1 MANITSEPQNLN
13 PQEERKLLLTMLQQY
28 PGGSLSNLSAEQ
40 NRVWLLHQLD
50 PSAPLINSFAASVS
64 GEFDVAALNQYAREV
79 MERHEVLRS
88 TFVTLGPSPVRLVAP
103 VAFTGARVVD
113 AEGYPQGM
121 YHDLVWRCLEEDA
134 IAPFDLRSGPL
145 LRMTLVRW
153 QANLHALLLTT
164 HQIVSDVFSPALF
177 VTELLRRYEERGV
190 VGGQEGAED
199 AVKFG
204 SLMEKERR
212 WLDGVEYEDCLR
224 YWRQFL
230 EDVPVLELPVDR
242 PRPTVRRQ
250 RGAEVR
256 CEIGPGSLTLLREVS
271 RAENIPLTRLFLA
284 AFKILLSWYSGQDDI
299 VVGVITSARDE
310 SSREVIG
317 PLANAVVVRSDLGG
331 DPHFLELLRR
341 VSRVSE
347 ACERQAAPFSSLVKD
362 LQPPRDLSRTPL
374 FQAAFVTRED
384 PFRGLT
390 LSSLSV
396 SALDVHPGIATY
408 DLTLGVQLGDS
419 ATLSLE
425 YNSDI
430 FCAESVQQML
440 GSLRRI
446 LEAVAQRPDKRLS
459 HLMVLE
465 ESKRRQFVSGW
476 NSTSEAFR
484 EETCV
489 HQLFEEQA
497 ARTPNA
503 VALSANQE
511 HVTYGELARRADCV
525 ASFLRSRGVGP
536 ETRVG
541 ICLEHPPDMVVAI
554 LAVLKAGGAY
564 VPLEP
569 KSPSTR
575 LEFILQDSGASLLL
589 TSRTLAPVLPRFTG
603 IVTLEDGLNAQIDDD
618 DGPVGAPRCENLA
631 YIIYTSGSTGRPKGV
646 AVQHQSIVNNL
657 LARQRMWGMTPADR
671 VLQSYSFTF
680 DPSAWATFW
689 PLSAGACIVFPLLD
703 GALDSVA
710 LARLMA
716 QQRITVYGAAPSLHS
731 ILADEPVFRDCDSLR
746 YIFSGGE
753 SLDGQLQSL
762 LHHHLRADVYNVY
775 GPTEAT
781 IDCTSWLCPRV
792 NEPGPMP
799 IGRPIANTRIYVVN
813 RHLEINP
820 EGTPG
825 EICIGGIGLARGY
838 VNDPALTAE
847 KFIPDPFSTTPGARM
862 YRTGDIGRGLSGGVF
877 EFIGR
882 ADDQVKVRGFRIELA
897 EIERNVICHE
907 AVREAAVVVR
917 RASPADTRIIA
928 YIAPDESA
936 GGAAPT
942 ELAEF
947 LGGRLPKYMIPDIFV
962 SLPTLP
968 RTANGKINRN
978 ALPAAEETLKN
989 AQRGGRPPRDIL
1001 ESEIAKMIEG
1011 VLGLEQMGIDEDIF
1025 ELGCNS
1031 LLIARI
1037 ASRLSN
1043 AYHIDLP
1050 VQHIFKDPTVAGI
1063 AALVGAYQREGVA
1076 GVTTSYTLG
1085 QMEAE
1090 AELDPLITAEG
1101 LPPFAPQAPKFVFL
1115 TGVTG
1120 YLGAFILE
1128 RLLRQTSAEFLCLV
1142 RARDVAQG
1150 LDRIRRTMTEYR
1162 IWDESFSMRIHPVV
1176 GDLAKRN
1183 LGIPQEEF
1191 SQIARKADII
1201 YHCGALVNFVYP
1213 YSALRGP
1220 NVVGTHEVLRLAATA
1235 KLKPVHFIS
1244 TVDVL
1249 LATHMQ
1255 RPFIENDDVLFNP
1268 KEIPD
1273 GYARSKWVAEKMLW
1287 TARSRGIPVTVYRP
1301 GLIMGHTQ
1309 TGATQTNDYLLV
1321 GLKGYI
1327 DLGVLAE
1334 PGIMIDFVTVD
1345 FVAEA
1350 IAYLSQRPES
1360 HGRYF
1365 HIWNPRPV
1373 HMSRA
1378 YDWIHSFGYRL
1389 KVVPGKVL
1397 REKVLKEVDLSSVL
1411 YPFLPIFRAMRE
1423 DPPISSHDPRIVEKI
1438 NLLDECKNTFEALE
1452 EMEIK
1457 CPPLDERLAH
1467 LCLSYLVSIGF
1478 LPEPALTG
1486 ATA

>member
-1 MANITSEPQNLN
+1 MANINSEPQNLT
-13 PQEERKLLLTMLQQY
+13 PQEERKLLLTILQQY
-28 PGGSLSNLSAEQ
+28 PGGNLSNLSAEQ

-50 PSAPLINSFAASVS
+50 PSAPLTNSFAASVC
-64 GEFDVAALNQYAREV
+64 GEFDAAVLNQCAREV
-79 MERHEVLRS
+79 MARHEVLRS
-88 TFVTLGPSPVRLVAP
+88 AFVTLGPRPVRLVAP
-103 VAFTGARVVD
+103 VEFTGARIVD
-113 AEGYPQGM
+113 AESCSLDM
-121 YHDLVWRCLEEDA
+121 YHDLVWRCMEEDA
-134 IAPFDLRSGPL
+134 IAPFDLRSGTL
-145 LRMTLVRW
+145 LRMTLIRR
-153 QANLHALLLTT
+153 QANLHALLLTM
-164 HQIVSDVFSPALF
+164 HQIVSDVFSPLLF
-177 VTELLRRYEERGV
+177 ITELLRRYEDRGIGGER
-190 VGGQEGAED
+190 ERAEN

-204 SLMEKERR
+204 LLMEKERG
-212 WLDGVEYEDCLR
+212 WLDGVEYDDRLR

-230 EDVPVLELPVDR
+230 EDVPVLELLVDR
-242 PRPTVRRQ
+242 PRPAVRKQ

-256 CEIGPGSLTLLREVS
+256 CEIGHGSLSLLRELS
-271 RAENIPLTRLFLA
+271 RAENIPPARLFLA
-284 AFKILLSWYSGQDDI
+284 AFKILLSWYSGQDDLT
-299 VVGVITSARDE
+299 VGVITNTRDE
-310 SSREVIG
+310 SSCEVIG
-317 PLANAVVVRSDLGG
+317 PLANVVVVRSDLSG

-341 VSRVSE
+341 ISRISD
-347 ACERQAAPFSSLVKD
+347 ACEQQAAPFSSLVND

-374 FQAAFVTRED
+374 FQAAFVTREE
-384 PFRGLT
+384 PFRGLN
-390 LSSLSV
+390 LNSLSV
-396 SALDVHPGIATY
+396 SALDVHSGIATY
-408 DLTLGVQLGDS
+408 DLTLGVQIGDR
-419 ATLSLE
+419 AILSLE

-430 FCAESVQQML
+430 FCTESIQRML

-446 LEAVAQRPDKRLS
+446 LETVAQSPDKRLS
-459 HLMVLE
+459 QLMVLE
-465 ESKRRQFVSGW
+465 ESERRRFVSEC
-476 NSTSEAFR
+476 NSISRTFQ

-497 ARTPNA
+497 ARMPNA
-503 VALSANQE
+503 VALCANQE
-511 HVTYGELARRADCV
+511 HVTYGELARRAARV
-525 ASFLRSRGVGP
+525 ASFLRSRGAGP

-541 ICLEHPPDMVVAI
+541 ICLEHSPDMVVAI

-575 LEFILQDSGASLLL
+575 LEFILQDSGARFLL
-589 TSRTLAPVLPRFTG
+589 TSQALAPGLPRFTG
-603 IVTLEDGLNAQIDDD
+603 TVILEDGINTQIDDE
-618 DGPVGAPRCENLA
+618 GPVGVPRCENLA

-657 LARQRMWGMTPADR
+657 LARQQMWELATADR

-689 PLSAGACIVFPLLD
+689 PLSAGACVVFPLLD
-703 GALDSVA
+703 GAWDSVA
-710 LARLMA
+710 MARLMA

-731 ILADEPVFRDCDSLR
+731 ILADEPAFRDCDSLR

-753 SLDGQLQSL
+753 SLDGHLQSL

-792 NEPGPMP
+792 NEPGPAP
-799 IGRPIANTRIYVVN
+799 IGSPIANTGIYVVT

-820 EGTPG
+820 EGAPG

-838 VNDPALTAE
+838 VNDPSLTAE
-847 KFIPDPFSTTPGARM
+847 KFIPDPFSTIPGARM
-862 YRTGDIGRGLSGGVF
+862 YRTGDIGRGMSGGVF

-897 EIERNVICHE
+897 EIERNIICHE

-917 RASPADTRIIA
+917 RTSPADTRIIA

-936 GGAAPT
+936 GGAALT

-947 LGGRLPKYMIPDIFV
+947 LGGRLPKYMIPDIFI
-962 SLPTLP
+962 SLPALP
-968 RTANGKINRN
+968 RTASGKINRN
-978 ALPAAEETLKN
+978 ALPAADEPLKN
-989 AQRGGRPPRDIL
+989 AQRGRRPPRDIL

-1011 VLGLEQMGIDEDIF
+1011 VLGLDQMGIDEDIF

-1037 ASRLSN
+1037 ASRLSS
-1043 AYHIDLP
+1043 AYQIDPP

-1063 AALVGAYQREGVA
+1063 AALVGTYQREGGA
-1076 GVTTSYTLG
+1076 GVTTSYTLD

-1101 LPPFAPQAPKFVFL
+1101 LPPFVPQAPKYVFL

-1128 RLLRQTSAEFLCLV
+1128 RLLRLTSAEFLCLV
-1142 RARDVAQG
+1142 RAQDVAQG

-1191 SQIARKADII
+1191 SQLARKADII

-1220 NVVGTHEVLRLAATA
+1220 NVIGTHEVLRLAATA

-1273 GYARSKWVAEKMLW
+1273 GYARSKWAAEKMLW
-1287 TARSRGIPVTVYRP
+1287 TARSRGIPVAIYRP

-1345 FVAEA
+1345 FVAAA
-1350 IAYLSQRPES
+1350 ITYLSQQPES

-1438 NLLDECKNTFEALE
+1438 NLLDECRNTFRALE
-1452 EMEIK
+1452 ETEIK

-1467 LCLSYLVSIGF
+1467 LCLSYLVSSGF
-1478 LPEPALTG
+1478 LPEPTAL
-1486 ATA
+1486 AEAAA